1 MIALLAAA
9 TLLAAPPALAPATVL
24 AKYRAALASVR
35 EPRTFALSY
44 TLEQTGTRSLEQTH
58 HIFRS
63 GGDERDEV
71 VAVNGTKATQ
81 PEVRIFHG
89 RPYRYAVSRLA
100 PRAGAY
106 AFDYVGPRKD
116 GHHVDYV
123 FTLTPLHPGAIMFT
137 TVTIDGLTFLPTAV
151 TFVSGHDGHG
161 RVTFGKSGEYWVAM
175 SAEASAQAAD
185 GEAHEQLTFGNWH
198 FIDALP
204 RSTFAVARPLPSI
217 EPAL

>member
-9 TLLAAPPALAPATVL
+9 ALLGAPPALAPATVL
-24 AKYRAALASVR
+24 AKYQTALAAVR
-35 EPRTFALSY
+35 EPHTFAVSY

-100 PRAGAY
+100 PRPGAY
-106 AFDYVGPRKD
+106 VFAYVGPRKD

-123 FTLTPLHPGAIMFT
+123 FKLTPTRAGAFTLT
-137 TVTIDGLTFLPTAV
+137 TVAIDGVTFLPAAV
-151 TFVSGHDGHG
+151 TFVTGHGGHG

-175 SAEASAQAAD
+175 SAEASAQAGD
-185 GEAHEQLTFGNWH
+185 GEAHEQLTFEDWH
-198 FIDALP
+198 FISELP
-204 RSTFAVARPLPSI
+204 RSTFAIARPLPST

>member
-9 TLLAAPPALAPATVL
+9 TLLATPPTLAPATVL
-24 AKYRAALASVR
+24 AKYRAALATLR
-35 EPRTFALSY
+35 EPHTFAVAY
-44 TLEQTGTRSLEQTH
+44 TLEQTGTRSVEQTH

-100 PRAGAY
+100 PRAGTY

-116 GHHVDYV
+116 GHHIDYV
-123 FTLTPLHPGAIMFT
+123 FNLTPTRAGAFTLTSVA
-137 TVTIDGLTFLPTAV
+137 IDGITFLPAAV
-151 TFVSGHDGHG
+151 TFVTGHDGHG

-175 SAEASAQAAD
+175 SAEASARAAD
-185 GEAHEQLTFGNWH
+185 GEAHEQLTFGNWR
-198 FIDALP
+198 FISELP
-204 RSTFAVARPLPSI
+204 HSTFAAARPLPSI
-217 EPAL
+217 EPTL